1 MLWLGKLFICL
12 LTTLLAFIASTQISY
27 FSSNISD
34 PMIPLGIILIISF
47 LLGNIIMNLVATITD
62 TLIFIYLLDEEIER
76 VHYNELN
83 PRSAPEELREFMRET
98 VMEINENKN

>member
-1 MLWLGKLFICL
+1 
-12 LTTLLAFIASTQISY
+12 
-27 FSSNISD
+27 
-34 PMIPLGIILIISF
+34 
-47 LLGNIIMNLVATITD
+47 MNLVATITD